1 MVVDWREKAQQ
12 HWIEQLEY
20 CARTFGEPTASDF
33 IKSTDARIERI
44 CKFPESGTRE
54 PLLNDKEMVYRYV
67 LVQKRGL
74 GSLLFIKSLGCL
86 LVIAV
91 KQLDYI
97 TSRRE
102 SRKVNDSLV
111 SINSQ
116 FFDLDAYNVVDADA
130 LYLFG

>member
-20 CARTFGEPTASDF
+20 CARTFGGLSALDLAKIAEE
-33 IKSTDARIERI
+33 KIERI

-91 KQLDYI
+91 KQLNYI

-102 SRKVNDSLV
+102 CRKVNDSLV
-111 SINSQ
+111 AINSQ
-116 FFDLDAYNVVDADA
+116 FFDLDA
-130 LYLFG
+130 